1 MTDATTPSTSGIPTG
16 PAPVDL
22 LVIGAHPDDAE
33 YGMGGTL
40 LQHHRAGHRIGVV
53 DLTRGELGTK
63 GSPQQRAS
71 EARTAA
77 ALYGATFR
85 HGLDLG
91 DNRITNDP
99 ASVETLAA
107 VIRVAQPTL
116 VCTHLSEDRHPDHRS
131 AADLVPRAVFA
142 AALASLELPIA
153 GEAVDHHVVD
163 GLLHFPTDRVID
175 GDVLVDVSDV
185 WEARLDTM
193 RAFASQFTAP
203 TAAIDHTLYGIDD
216 YLEVVATRARAHGQR
231 IGVRYAEAF
240 VSDRGLAADDLVAL
254 VRR

>member
-1 MTDATTPSTSGIPTG
+1 MTDATTTSTDGIPTE

-22 LVIGAHPDDAE
+22 LVVGAHPDDAE

-40 LQHHRAGHRIGVV
+40 MRHHHAGHRIGVV

-63 GSPQQRAS
+63 GSPQQRAD
-71 EARTAA
+71 EARAAA
-77 ALYGATFR
+77 ALYGASFR

-91 DNRITNDP
+91 DNRVTSAP
-99 ASVETLAA
+99 ATVEMLAA
-107 VIRVAQPTL
+107 VIRAAQPTL
-116 VCTHLSEDRHPDHRS
+116 VCTHLSEDRHPDHRT
-131 AADLVPRAVFA
+131 AADLVRRAVFA
-142 AALASLELPIA
+142 AALASLELTID
-153 GEAVDHHVVD
+153 GDVVGHHVAD

-185 WEARLDTM
+185 WDARLDTM
-193 RAFASQFTAP
+193 RAFGSQFTAP

-216 YLEVVATRARAHGQR
+216 YLEVAATRARAHGQR

-240 VSDRGLAADDLVAL
+240 TSDRGLAADDLVAL